1 MNRISVF
8 YEHMAE
14 AMKQENITLD
24 EVCAAVKRFGFD
36 GVELDANRI
45 KNEGDVILPALQKAG
60 LCVNGIYNFFDFG
73 SETGSPENDRAESL
87 RVIDCCEKAN
97 CKFLLAVAGFLTEDE
112 MVRGSA
118 KYETR
123 RLRMAASLTELTAE
137 AEKHG
142 ITVVMEE
149 FDNLTAP
156 YSRAD
161 ELMWF
166 MRHVPGLRC
175 GFDTGNFLYN
185 EEDAVKSFS
194 LFRPYIASVHCKDRA
209 FTENTGSP
217 CVTVAYRH
225 GIQLDSGYTGS
236 FAAEHFGSI
245 EQLKCMER
253 SAAFLKRVLGEK
265 RGEQFVNWRYYGK
278 SQNFDC

>member
-14 AMKQENITLD
+14 AMKQENIALD

-45 KNEGDVILPALQKAG
+45 KNEGDIILPALQKSG

-118 KYETR
+118 KYEAR
-123 RLRMAASLTELTAE
+123 RLRMAASLTELTTE

-209 FTENTGSP
+209 FTENAGSP
-217 CVTVAYRH
+217 CVTVANRKLYPVAV
-225 GIQLDSGYTGS
+225 GDGNLP
-236 FAAEHFGSI
+236 I
-245 EQLKCMER
+245 EK
-253 SAAFLKRVLGEK
+253 
-265 RGEQFVNWRYYGK
+265 
-278 SQNFDC
+278 

>member
-45 KNEGDVILPALQKAG
+45 N
-60 LCVNGIYNFFDFG
+60 NFFDFG
-73 SETGSPENDRAESL
+73 TETGSPENDRAESL

-166 MRHVPGLRC
+166 MQHVPGLRC

-185 EEDAVKSFS
+185 EEDAVKNFS

-217 CVTVAYRH
+217 
-225 GIQLDSGYTGS
+225 S
-236 FAAEHFGSI
+236 
-245 EQLKCMER
+245 R
-253 SAAFLKRVLGEK
+253 SQTA
-265 RGEQFVNWRYYGK
+265 NCIPWR
-278 SQNFDC
+278 

>member
-24 EVCAAVKRFGFD
+24 EVCAVVKRFGFD

-45 KNEGDVILPALQKAG
+45 KNEGDVILSALQKSG

-166 MRHVPGLRC
+166 MQHVPGLRC

-185 EEDAVKSFS
+185 EEDAVKNFS

-217 CVTVAYRH
+217 CVTVANRKLYPVAVGDGNLPIEKMVRVL
-225 GIQLDSGYTGS
+225 LDSGYTGS

-245 EQLKCMER
+245 EQLKYMER

-265 RGEQFVNWRYYGK
+265 RG
-278 SQNFDC
+278 

>member
-1 MNRISVF
+1 
-8 YEHMAE
+8 
-14 AMKQENITLD
+14 
-24 EVCAAVKRFGFD
+24 
-36 GVELDANRI
+36 
-45 KNEGDVILPALQKAG
+45 
-60 LCVNGIYNFFDFG
+60 
-73 SETGSPENDRAESL
+73 
-87 RVIDCCEKAN
+87 
-97 CKFLLAVAGFLTEDE
+97 

-118 KYETR
+118 TYETR

-185 EEDAVKSFS
+185 EEDAVKNFF

-217 CVTVAYRH
+217 CVTVANRKLYPVAVGDGNLPIEKMMRVL
-225 GIQLDSGYTGS
+225 LDSGYTGS
-236 FAAEHFGSI
+236 FVAEHFGSI

-265 RGEQFVNWRYYGK
+265 RG
-278 SQNFDC
+278 

>member
-36 GVELDANRI
+36 GVELDANRL
-45 KNEGDVILPALQKAG
+45 KNEVGTILPALQKAG
-60 LCVNGIYNFFDFG
+60 LSVNGIYNFFDFG
-73 SETGSPENDRAESL
+73 SANGSPESDSTETL
-87 RVIDCCEKAN
+87 RIIRYCVKIN
-97 CKFLLAVAGFLTEDE
+97 CKFLLAVPGFLTEDE

-118 KYETR
+118 KYEAR
-123 RLRMAASLTELTAE
+123 RLRMAASLTELTA
-137 AEKHG
+137 AAAKRG

-166 MRHVPGLRC
+166 MQHVPGLRC

-185 EEDAVKSFS
+185 EEDAVKNFS
-194 LFRPYIASVHCKDRA
+194 LFRPYIASVHCKDRT

-217 CVTVAYRH
+217 CVTVANRKLYPVAVGDGNLPIEKMMRVL
-225 GIQLDSGYTGS
+225 LDSGYTGS
-236 FAAEHFGSI
+236 FA
-245 EQLKCMER
+245 
-253 SAAFLKRVLGEK
+253 
-265 RGEQFVNWRYYGK
+265 
-278 SQNFDC
+278 

>member
-1 MNRISVF
+1 
-8 YEHMAE
+8 
-14 AMKQENITLD
+14 
-24 EVCAAVKRFGFD
+24 
-36 GVELDANRI
+36 
-45 KNEGDVILPALQKAG
+45 
-60 LCVNGIYNFFDFG
+60 
-73 SETGSPENDRAESL
+73 
-87 RVIDCCEKAN
+87 
-97 CKFLLAVAGFLTEDE
+97 
-112 MVRGSA
+112 
-118 KYETR
+118 
-123 RLRMAASLTELTAE
+123 MAASLTELTAE

-166 MRHVPGLRC
+166 MQHVPGLRC

-194 LFRPYIASVHCKDRA
+194 QFRPYIASVHCKDRA

-217 CVTVAYRH
+217 CVTVANRKLYPVAVGDGNLPIEKMMRVL
-225 GIQLDSGYTGS
+225 LDSGYTGS

-253 SAAFLKRVLGEK
+253 SAAFLKRVLEEK
-265 RGEQFVNWRYYGK
+265 RG
-278 SQNFDC
+278 

>member
-1 MNRISVF
+1 MHRISVF

-24 EVCAAVKRFGFD
+24 EVCAAVKRFDFD

-118 KYETR
+118 KYEAR

-166 MRHVPGLRC
+166 MQHVPGLRC
-175 GFDTGNFLYN
+175 GFGGRG
-185 EEDAVKSFS
+185 EE
-194 LFRPYIASVHCKDRA
+194 LFPVPSVHCVRA
-209 FTENTGSP
+209 LQRPRVYGKHRQS
-217 CVTVAYRH
+217 VRH
-225 GIQLDSGYTGS
+225 GRKPQAVSRGGRRR
-236 FAAEHFGSI
+236 
-245 EQLKCMER
+245 Q
-253 SAAFLKRVLGEK
+253 SAH
-265 RGEQFVNWRYYGK
+265 
-278 SQNFDC
+278 

>member
-1 MNRISVF
+1 
-8 YEHMAE
+8 
-14 AMKQENITLD
+14 
-24 EVCAAVKRFGFD
+24 
-36 GVELDANRI
+36 
-45 KNEGDVILPALQKAG
+45 
-60 LCVNGIYNFFDFG
+60 
-73 SETGSPENDRAESL
+73 
-87 RVIDCCEKAN
+87 
-97 CKFLLAVAGFLTEDE
+97 

-217 CVTVAYRH
+217 CVTVANRKLYPVAVGDGNLPIEKMMRVL
-225 GIQLDSGYTGS
+225 LDSGYTGS

-265 RGEQFVNWRYYGK
+265 
-278 SQNFDC
+278 

>member
-45 KNEGDVILPALQKAG
+45 KNESDVILPALQKAG

-97 CKFLLAVAGFLTEDE
+97 CKFLLAVAGFLTDDE

-118 KYETR
+118 KYEIR

-161 ELMWF
+161 ELMVW
-166 MRHVPGLRC
+166 
-175 GFDTGNFLYN
+175 YK
-185 EEDAVKSFS
+185 KS
-194 LFRPYIASVHCKDRA
+194 
-209 FTENTGSP
+209 
-217 CVTVAYRH
+217 
-225 GIQLDSGYTGS
+225 
-236 FAAEHFGSI
+236 
-245 EQLKCMER
+245 
-253 SAAFLKRVLGEK
+253 
-265 RGEQFVNWRYYGK
+265 
-278 SQNFDC
+278 

>member
-24 EVCAAVKRFGFD
+24 EVCAAVKGFGFD

-45 KNEGDVILPALQKAG
+45 QNEGDTLLPALQKAG
-60 LCVNGIYNFFDFG
+60 LSVNGIYNFFDFG
-73 SETGSPENDRAESL
+73 SVTGSPEKNRAESL
-87 RVIDCCEKAN
+87 RVIGLCEKAD
-97 CKFLLAVAGFLTEDE
+97 CKFLLAVAGFLTDDE
-112 MVRGSA
+112 MVRGST
-118 KYETR
+118 KYEAR

-161 ELMWF
+161 ELLWF
-166 MRHVPGLRC
+166 MRHVPGMRC

-185 EEDAVKSFS
+185 EEDALRILE
-194 LFRPYIASVHCKDRA
+194 LFRPYIVSVHCKDRA
-209 FTENTGSP
+209 FTENAGSP
-217 CVTVAYRH
+217 CVTVANRKLYPVAVGDGDLPVAKIMR
-225 GIQLDSGYTGS
+225 ILLDSGYTGS

-245 EQLKCMER
+245 EQLKGMER

-265 RGEQFVNWRYYGK
+265 
-278 SQNFDC
+278 

>member
-14 AMKQENITLD
+14 AMKQENIALD

-45 KNEGDVILPALQKAG
+45 KNEGDIILPALQKSG

-87 RVIDCCEKAN
+87 RVID
-97 CKFLLAVAGFLTEDE
+97 E

-118 KYETR
+118 KYEAR
-123 RLRMAASLTELTAE
+123 RLRMAASLTELTTE

-175 GFDTGNFLYN
+175 ALIP
-185 EEDAVKSFS
+185 AISFIM
-194 LFRPYIASVHCKDRA
+194 RR
-209 FTENTGSP
+209 T
-217 CVTVAYRH
+217 R
-225 GIQLDSGYTGS
+225 
-236 FAAEHFGSI
+236 
-245 EQLKCMER
+245 
-253 SAAFLKRVLGEK
+253 
-265 RGEQFVNWRYYGK
+265 
-278 SQNFDC
+278 

>member
-36 GVELDANRI
+36 GVELDANRL
-45 KNEGDVILPALQKAG
+45 KNEVGTILPALQKAG
-60 LCVNGIYNFFDFG
+60 LSVNGIYNFFDFG
-73 SETGSPENDRAESL
+73 SANGSPESDSTETL
-87 RVIDCCEKAN
+87 RIIRYCVKIN
-97 CKFLLAVAGFLTEDE
+97 CKFLLAVPGFLTEDE

-118 KYETR
+118 KYEAR
-123 RLRMAASLTELTAE
+123 RLRMAASLTELTA
-137 AEKHG
+137 AAAKRG

-166 MRHVPGLRC
+166 MQHVPGLRC
-175 GFDTGNFLYN
+175 GFDTGNFLY
-185 EEDAVKSFS
+185 
-194 LFRPYIASVHCKDRA
+194 
-209 FTENTGSP
+209 
-217 CVTVAYRH
+217 
-225 GIQLDSGYTGS
+225 
-236 FAAEHFGSI
+236 
-245 EQLKCMER
+245 
-253 SAAFLKRVLGEK
+253 
-265 RGEQFVNWRYYGK
+265 
-278 SQNFDC
+278 

>member
-36 GVELDANRI
+36 GVELDANRL
-45 KNEGDVILPALQKAG
+45 KNEVGTILPALQKAG
-60 LCVNGIYNFFDFG
+60 LSVNGIYNFFDFG
-73 SETGSPENDRAESL
+73 SANGSPESDSTETL
-87 RVIDCCEKAN
+87 RILRECVNIRGN
-97 CKFLLAVAGFLTEDE
+97 CRLAVPGFLTEDE
-112 MVRGSA
+112 LVRGSA
-118 KYETR
+118 KYEAR
-123 RLRMAASLTELTAE
+123 RLRMAASLTELTA
-137 AEKHG
+137 AAAKRG

-166 MRHVPGLRC
+166 MQHVPGLRC

-185 EEDAVKSFS
+185 EEDAVKNFS
-194 LFRPYIASVHCKDRA
+194 LFRPYIASVHCKDRT

-217 CVTVAYRH
+217 CVTVANRKLYPVAVGDGNLPIEKMMRVL
-225 GIQLDSGYTGS
+225 LDSGYTGS

-265 RGEQFVNWRYYGK
+265 RG
-278 SQNFDC
+278 